1 MRSKIQYIVFLLSIL
16 LIPTGLRSEVTQA
29 GQYIGYKTNG
39 NFYAEVHQDDS
50 VSLYLFDYA
59 EERLEIWE
67 FQLTDD
73 TATAISNFDR
83 EGVFLLDPSLDP
95 EYENGS
101 IQALTGPGSD
111 FFKKELTV
119 NGVRIVIAGDV
130 GGQAAVPDEFA
141 KKVARM
147 FELFTDPTGSN
158 INSTAQRNFIKTLSG
173 DAGTAHAGVPTLQR
187 LARGGGADY
196 SPNFLDDAG
205 IASWNLS
212 PLFDNHMAND
222 MVWYLNSSGDG
233 YGIGEIDAQE
243 VIEHVFHTLHMFG
256 LDSTVLKM
264 YPEYSEDWQSGELF
278 AAMEEAYN
286 SSMWNS
292 EGYGGAGWKTNP
304 GLFEVAAKEY
314 LYLLNFSMFGYTGL
328 WEGDSLAPE
337 WNDDMRTEAGIKNHN
352 PLGYAL
358 HNTHIAPV
366 ISRPTIA
373 TINGIFGDGNTPNQD
388 NPALAGVSN
397 YFPSPVSGTNLDSPA
412 IATIAGESFP
422 LSYNSEVYDQTTYE
436 GVVFVNE
443 EGEFQALLSRITR
456 TAENS
461 FVMFWGVPDDFEGGG
476 VGSINNGQ
484 AELLTTWG
492 ETVSFPYMPIPG
504 LRTGRANQLLGQAT
518 SESGDTAFTFAL
530 VESKR
535 ASMTNISTRGWTGD
549 GQKMIAGT
557 VVDGGHKLLL
567 IRAVGPTLS
576 GYGVSTAHPDPRIT
590 LFEGQTE
597 LASNDD
603 WAGVDIANAAARVGA
618 FPLSEGSKDAC
629 LLVELAEGAY
639 TIIVEGDGDPG
650 EAIVEIYEVR

>member
-1 MRSKIQYIVFLLSIL
+1 M
-16 LIPTGLRSEVTQA
+16 
-29 GQYIGYKTNG
+29 
-39 NFYAEVHQDDS
+39 
-50 VSLYLFDYA
+50 SLYLFDYA

-101 IQALTGPGSD
+101 IKALTGPGSD

-147 FELFTDPTGSN
+147 FKLFTDPTGSN

-212 PLFDNHMAND
+212 PLFDSHMAND

-243 VIEHVFHTLHMFG
+243 VIEHVFHTLHMCG

-292 EGYGGAGWKTNP
+292 EGYGGAGWKTSP
-304 GLFEVAAKEY
+304 HLFEVAAKEY

-328 WEGDSLAPE
+328 WKGDSLAPE

-397 YFPSPVSGTNLDSPA
+397 YFPSPVSGTSLDSPA

-436 GVVFVNE
+436 GVVFFNE

-492 ETVSFPYMPIPG
+492 ETVSFPFMPTTG
-504 LRTGRANQLLGQAT
+504 LGTGRANQLLGQAT

-535 ASMTNISTRGWTGD
+535 ASMTNISTRGWTGG

-557 VVDGGHKLLL
+557 VVDEGHKLLL

-576 GYGVSTAHPDPRIT
+576 GFGVSTAHPDPRIT

>member
-1 MRSKIQYIVFLLSIL
+1 MRSKIQYIIFLLSIL

-39 NFYAEVHQDDS
+39 NFYAEVYQDDS

-158 INSTAQRNFIKTLSG
+158 INSTAQRNFIKTLRG

-212 PLFDNHMAND
+212 PLFDSHMAND

-304 GLFEVAAKEY
+304 DLFEVAAKEY

-397 YFPSPVSGTNLDSPA
+397 YFPSPVSGTSLDSPA

-422 LSYNSEVYDQTTYE
+422 LSYNTEVYDQTTYE

-492 ETVSFPYMPIPG
+492 ETVSFPFMPIPG

>member
-101 IQALTGPGSD
+101 IKALTGPGSD

-147 FELFTDPTGSN
+147 FKLFTDPTGSN

-212 PLFDNHMAND
+212 PLFDSHMAND

-243 VIEHVFHTLHMFG
+243 VIEHVFHTLHMCG

-292 EGYGGAGWKTNP
+292 EGYGGAGWKTSP
-304 GLFEVAAKEY
+304 HLFEVAAKEY

-397 YFPSPVSGTNLDSPA
+397 YFPSPVSGTSLDSPA

-492 ETVSFPYMPIPG
+492 ETVSFPFMPTTG
-504 LRTGRANQLLGQAT
+504 LGTGRANQLLGQAT

-530 VESKR
+530 VESER
-535 ASMTNISTRGWTGD
+535 ASMTNISTRGWTGG

-557 VVDGGHKLLL
+557 VVDEGHKLLL

-576 GYGVSTAHPDPRIT
+576 GFGVSTAHPDPRIT

>member
-101 IQALTGPGSD
+101 IKALTGPGSD

-147 FELFTDPTGSN
+147 FKLFTDPTGSN

-212 PLFDNHMAND
+212 PLFDSHMAND

-243 VIEHVFHTLHMFG
+243 VIEHVFHTLHMCG

-292 EGYGGAGWKTNP
+292 EGYGGAGWKTSP
-304 GLFEVAAKEY
+304 HLFEVAAKEY

-328 WEGDSLAPE
+328 WKGDSLAPE

-397 YFPSPVSGTNLDSPA
+397 YFPSPVSGTSLDSPA

-492 ETVSFPYMPIPG
+492 ETVSFPFMPTTG
-504 LRTGRANQLLGQAT
+504 LGTGRANQLLGQAT
-518 SESGDTAFTFAL
+518 SEDGEEAFTFAL
-530 VESKR
+530 VESER
-535 ASMTNISTRGWTGD
+535 ASMSNISSRGWIGG
-549 GQKMIAGT
+549 GQNMIAGT
-557 VVDGGHKLLL
+557 VVNGGHKLLL

-576 GYGVSTAHPDPRIT
+576 EYGVSTAHPDPRIT
-590 LFEGQTE
+590 LFEGQEE

-603 WAGVDIANAAARVGA
+603 WAGVDIANAAAYVGA

-629 LLVELAEGAY
+629 LLVEVAQGAY
-639 TIIVEGDGDPG
+639 TIIVEGVGDPG
-650 EAIVEIYEVR
+650 EAIVEVYEVR

>member
-101 IQALTGPGSD
+101 IKALTGPGSD

-147 FELFTDPTGSN
+147 FKLFTDPTGSN

-212 PLFDNHMAND
+212 PLFDSHMAND

-243 VIEHVFHTLHMFG
+243 VIEHVFHTLHMCG

-292 EGYGGAGWKTNP
+292 EGYGGAGWKTSP
-304 GLFEVAAKEY
+304 HLFEVAAKEY

-328 WEGDSLAPE
+328 WKGDSLAPE

-397 YFPSPVSGTNLDSPA
+397 YFPSPVSGTSLDSPA

-492 ETVSFPYMPIPG
+492 ETVSFPFMPTTG
-504 LRTGRANQLLGQAT
+504 LGTGRANQLLGQAT

-530 VESKR
+530 VESER
-535 ASMTNISTRGWTGD
+535 ASMTNISTRGWTGG

-557 VVDGGHKLLL
+557 VVDEGHKLLL

-576 GYGVSTAHPDPRIT
+576 GFGVSTAHPDPRIT